1 MADRHGLTIVRV
13 FDAPPERL
21 WAEWTTPAAFA
32 DWFGG
37 AASEVP
43 LESVTMDVRPGGTWR
58 ATMFAGPD
66 RVELA
71 WAGEYL
77 EVDPPVRLVLT
88 MTDRPQD
95 EARERVTVE
104 LLDLGDGRTEM
115 RLEQRGH
122 MTPQRYRAT
131 ESGWGGFFDRMAER
145 LGPGPAAPGSMRALV
160 FTEPAPDAGR
170 TRVDSLAV
178 PEPGA
183 GEVAIDVEYAGI
195 NFKDVMARRGDRGY
209 VASWPFVPGLE
220 VAGTVRA
227 VGAGVDAP
235 GIGDRVTAFTDSG
248 GLAEVAIAR
257 AALVAGVPP
266 GLALERAA
274 VVPGA
279 LTSAALLVVDAAHL
293 GPDETVLVHSAGGGV
308 GQAVVQLARAAGAR
322 RVLGTVGSRE
332 RVAGAER
339 AGYDAVLVRGPELA
353 AAIREASG
361 DAGVD
366 VVLDPQGTTLLDVDL
381 AVAAPGAR
389 IVLFGNATGR
399 PPDPLPPVGA
409 LSAANVSVG
418 GFSLAAYA
426 AAAPQRVRAAM
437 TRVLDLLAAGELT
450 IELRVVDGLERA
462 ADIQQELAD
471 GRGSGKRVIRVGDA
485 RRPRRSADAAAA
497 PPP

>member
-1 MADRHGLTIVRV
+1 MADHGLRIVRV
-13 FDAPPERL
+13 FPVSPERL

-43 LESVTMDVRPGGTWR
+43 VESVTMDVRPGGAWR

-66 RVELA
+66 RVEMA

-77 EVDPPVRLVLT
+77 EVDPPARLVLT

-95 EARERVTVE
+95 EARERLTVE
-104 LLDLGDGRTEM
+104 LTDLGDGRTEM
-115 RLEQRGH
+115 RFEQRGH
-122 MTPQRYRAT
+122 MTPEQYRAT

-145 LGPGPAAPGSMRALV
+145 LGPGPGEPSAPPLMRALV
-160 FTEPAPDAGR
+160 FTEPAPDAR
-170 TRVDSLAV
+170 STRVASLPI

-209 VASWPFVPGLE
+209 VAAWPFVPGLE
-220 VAGTVRA
+220 VSGTIRA
-227 VGAGVDAP
+227 VGAGVDAL
-235 GIGDRVTAFTDSG
+235 GVGDRVTAFTDSG
-248 GLAEVAIAR
+248 GLAEVAIAH
-257 AALVAGVPP
+257 AALVALVPP
-266 GLALERAA
+266 ELAPERAA

-279 LTSAALLVVDAAHL
+279 LTSAALLVFDAARV

-308 GQAVVQLARAAGAR
+308 GQAVAQLARAAGAR

-332 RVAGAER
+332 RVVAAEQ
-339 AGYDAVLVRGPELA
+339 AGYDRVLVRGPELA
-353 AAIREASG
+353 AAIREAGG

-389 IVLFGNATGR
+389 IVLFGNASGG
-399 PPDPLPPVGA
+399 PPEPLPTVRE

-426 AAAPQRVRAAM
+426 ATAPHRVRAAM
-437 TRVLDLLAAGELT
+437 MRVLDLLLARELT
-450 IELRVVDGLERA
+450 VELRVEDGLERA
-462 ADIQQELAD
+462 VDVQQELAE
-471 GRGSGKRVIRVGDA
+471 GRGSGKRVIRV
-485 RRPRRSADAAAA
+485 AA
-497 PPP
+497 PG